1 MNKKK
6 FISNISNFIALMI
19 MLSVCGCNQFNPTHK
34 VHSSDTETT
43 SSFENSYT
51 LDFSEYGFILKA
63 PCQMEDVSAQT
74 SGDFLVNYG
83 GVTDANDPKK
93 MTTYQLLVTRLP
105 IGYKDVAEKEL
116 TNKIDGL
123 IKSQMSSMK
132 NVTPINFG
140 YEGYKGY
147 VGETSHNGMKQKG
160 VIFSK
165 DNYIIALTVITNDNL
180 VAKFN
185 KYTNGFKTVSA
196 KNTKQQVSVDDKTV
210 QCLSFGYSVEAPCL
224 LKQYPSQ
231 EVDYSYSGATNP
243 DNQDK
248 AIVYKIQASQL
259 PMALSDMIS
268 SDINQI
274 KKNLVDYLKS
284 KGTYSAC
291 TVNVNRIFAYKVEY
305 KESGFWIKECM
316 ILTENHIIE
325 LMIFSK
331 QGVSESKFLKF
342 VNSLKKI

>member
-1 MNKKK
+1 MNKKN
-6 FISNISNFIALMI
+6 FISNFIALMI

-34 VHSSDTETT
+34 VHSSDTETK
-43 SSFENSYT
+43 SFFENNYT

-83 GVTDANDPKK
+83 GVTDVDDPNK
-93 MTTYQLLVTRLP
+93 MTVYQLLVTRLP
-105 IGYKDVAEKEL
+105 IGYKDVDEKEL
-116 TNKIDGL
+116 TNKIDDL

-132 NVTPINFG
+132 NVTPISFG

-147 VGETSHNGMKQKG
+147 IGETSHNGMKQKG

-165 DNYIIALTVITNDNL
+165 DNYIIALTVITNDNI
-180 VAKFN
+180 VTKFN
-185 KYTNGFKTVSA
+185 KYTNGFKSVPI
-196 KNTKQQVSVDDKTV
+196 KNTQQVSIAGKSV
-210 QCLSFGYSVEAPCL
+210 QRLSFGYSIEAPCF

-231 EVDYSYSGATNP
+231 DVDFSYSGAINP

-248 AIVYKIQASQL
+248 AIVYKIQVNQL
-259 PMALSDMIS
+259 PMALSYMNS
-268 SDINQI
+268 SDRNQI
-274 KKNLVDYLKS
+274 KKNLINYLES

-291 TVNVNRIFAYKVEY
+291 TVNVNNSFAYKTEY
-305 KESGFWIKECM
+305 KENGFLIKECM
-316 ILTENHIIE
+316 ILSENHIIE

-331 QGVSESKFLKF
+331 QGVSENQFLKF

>member
-1 MNKKK
+1 
-6 FISNISNFIALMI
+6 MI
-19 MLSVCGCNQFNPTHK
+19 ILSVCGCNQFNPTHK

-43 SSFENSYT
+43 NSIENGYT

-63 PCQMEDVSAQT
+63 PCKMENVSAHA
-74 SGDFLVNYG
+74 SGNFLLNYG
-83 GVTDANDPKK
+83 GVTDADDPNK
-93 MTTYQLLVTRLP
+93 MTAYQLVVTRLP
-105 IGYKDVAEKEL
+105 IGYKDVDEKEL
-116 TNKIDGL
+116 TNRIDAL

-132 NVTPINFG
+132 NVTPISFG

-165 DNYIIALTVITNDNL
+165 DNYIIALTVISNDNL

-185 KYTNGFKTVSA
+185 KYTNGFKAVSA
-196 KNTKQQVSVDDKTV
+196 KNTEQQISVDDKPV
-210 QCLSFGYSVEAPCL
+210 QRLSFGYSVEAPCI

-231 EVDYSYSGATNP
+231 EVDYSYSGAINP

-248 AIVYKIQASQL
+248 AIVYKIQVSQL

-268 SDINQI
+268 SDRNQI
-274 KKNLVDYLKS
+274 KKNLIDYLKS
-284 KGTYSAC
+284 RGTYSAC
-291 TVNVNRIFAYKVEY
+291 TVNVNSIFAYKIEY
-305 KESGFWIKECM
+305 KESGFLIKECM

-325 LMIFSK
+325 LMTFSK
-331 QGVSESKFLKF
+331 QGVSDTQFLKF

>member
-1 MNKKK
+1 MNNRI
-6 FISNISNFIALMI
+6 FINSFIVFAIILSIS
-19 MLSVCGCNQFNPTHK
+19 GCNQSNK
-34 VHSSDTETT
+34 ANADNVIDTEAT
-43 SSFENSYT
+43 SSLEDSHT

-63 PCQMEDVSAQT
+63 PCKMEDVSAHA
-74 SGDFLVNYG
+74 SGDFLLNYG
-83 GVTDANDPKK
+83 GVTDADNPNK
-93 MTTYQLLVTRLP
+93 MTAYQLIVTRLP
-105 IGYKDVAEKEL
+105 IGYKDINEKEL
-116 TNKIDGL
+116 TNKIDVL
-123 IKSQMSSMK
+123 IKSRMSSMK
-132 NVTPINFG
+132 NVTPINYS

-196 KNTKQQVSVDDKTV
+196 KNTKQQVSVADKSV
-210 QCLSFGYSVEAPCL
+210 QRLSFGYSVEAPCI

-231 EVDYSYSGATNP
+231 EVDYSYSGAINP

-248 AIVYKIQASQL
+248 AIVYKIQVSQL
-259 PMALSDMIS
+259 PMALNDMIS
-268 SDINQI
+268 SDRNQI
-274 KKNLVDYLKS
+274 KKNLIDYLKS
-284 KGTYSAC
+284 RGTYSAC
-291 TVNVNRIFAYKVEY
+291 TVNVNNIFAYKNEY
-305 KESGFWIKECM
+305 KESGFLIKECM

-325 LMIFSK
+325 LMTFSK
-331 QGVSESKFLKF
+331 QGVSDTQFLKF

>member
-1 MNKKK
+1 MNKKI
-6 FISNISNFIALMI
+6 FINSFIVLMI
-19 MLSVCGCNQFNPTHK
+19 ILSISGCNQSNTPHAVNVT
-34 VHSSDTETT
+34 DTETT
-43 SSFENSYT
+43 SSSEDSYT
-51 LDFSEYGFILKA
+51 LDFSEYGFMLKA
-63 PCQMEDVSAQT
+63 PCKMKDVSAQA
-74 SGDFLVNYG
+74 SGDFLLNYG
-83 GVTDANDPKK
+83 GVTDADNPKK
-93 MTTYQLLVTRLP
+93 MTAYQLIVTRLP
-105 IGYKDVAEKEL
+105 IGYKDINKKEL
-116 TNKIDGL
+116 TNKIDVL

-196 KNTKQQVSVDDKTV
+196 KNTKQQVSVTDKSV
-210 QCLSFGYSVEAPCL
+210 QRLSFGYSVEAPCI
-224 LKQYPSQ
+224 LKQYTSQ
-231 EVDYSYSGATNP
+231 EVDYSYSGAINP

-248 AIVYKIQASQL
+248 AIVYKIQVSQL
-259 PMALSDMIS
+259 PMALSNMIT
-268 SDINQI
+268 SDRNQI
-274 KKNLVDYLKS
+274 KKNLIDFLKS

-291 TVNVNRIFAYKVEY
+291 TVNVNNIFAYKIGY
-305 KESGFWIKECM
+305 KESDFLIKECM

-331 QGVSESKFLKF
+331 QGVSENLFLKF

>member
-6 FISNISNFIALMI
+6 IISNFIVLMI
-19 MLSVCGCNQFNPTHK
+19 ILSVCGCNQFNPTHK

-43 SSFENSYT
+43 NSIENGYT

-63 PCQMEDVSAQT
+63 PCKMENVSAHA
-74 SGDFLVNYG
+74 SGNFLLNYG
-83 GVTDANDPKK
+83 GVTDADDPNK
-93 MTTYQLLVTRLP
+93 MTAYQLVVTRLP
-105 IGYKDVAEKEL
+105 IGYKDVDEKEL
-116 TNKIDGL
+116 TNRIDAL

-132 NVTPINFG
+132 NVTPISFG

-165 DNYIIALTVITNDNL
+165 DNYIIALTVISNDNL

-185 KYTNGFKTVSA
+185 KYTNGFKAVSA
-196 KNTKQQVSVDDKTV
+196 KNTEQQISVDDKPV
-210 QCLSFGYSVEAPCL
+210 QRLSFGYSVEAPCI

-231 EVDYSYSGATNP
+231 EVDYSYSGAINP

-248 AIVYKIQASQL
+248 AIVYKIQVSQL

-268 SDINQI
+268 SDRNQI
-274 KKNLVDYLKS
+274 KKNLIDYLKS
-284 KGTYSAC
+284 RGTYSAC
-291 TVNVNRIFAYKVEY
+291 TVNVNSIFAYKIEY
-305 KESGFWIKECM
+305 KESGFLIKECM

-325 LMIFSK
+325 LMTFSK
-331 QGVSESKFLKF
+331 QGVSDTQFLKF

>member
-6 FISNISNFIALMI
+6 IISNFIVLMI
-19 MLSVCGCNQFNPTHK
+19 ILSVCGCNQFNPTHK

-43 SSFENSYT
+43 SSIENGYT

-63 PCQMEDVSAQT
+63 PCKMENVSAHA
-74 SGDFLVNYG
+74 SGNFLLNYG
-83 GVTDANDPKK
+83 GVTDADDPNK
-93 MTTYQLLVTRLP
+93 MTAYQLVVTRLP
-105 IGYKDVAEKEL
+105 IGYKDVDEKEL
-116 TNKIDGL
+116 TNRIDAL

-132 NVTPINFG
+132 NVTPISFG

-147 VGETSHNGMKQKG
+147 VGETSHNGMEQKG

-165 DNYIIALTVITNDNL
+165 DNYIIALTVISNDNL

-185 KYTNGFKTVSA
+185 KYTNGFKAVSA
-196 KNTKQQVSVDDKTV
+196 QNTEQQISVDDKPV
-210 QCLSFGYSVEAPCL
+210 QRLSFGYSVEAPCI

-231 EVDYSYSGATNP
+231 EVDYSYSGAINP

-248 AIVYKIQASQL
+248 AIVYKIQVSQL

-268 SDINQI
+268 SDRNQI
-274 KKNLVDYLKS
+274 KKNLIDYLKS
-284 KGTYSAC
+284 RGTYSAC
-291 TVNVNRIFAYKVEY
+291 TVNVNSIFAYKIEY
-305 KESGFWIKECM
+305 KESGFLIKECM

-325 LMIFSK
+325 LMTFSK
-331 QGVSESKFLKF
+331 QGVSDTQFLKF

>member
-1 MNKKK
+1 
-6 FISNISNFIALMI
+6 MI
-19 MLSVCGCNQFNPTHK
+19 ILSVCGCNQFNPTHK

-43 SSFENSYT
+43 SSIENGYT

-63 PCQMEDVSAQT
+63 PCKMENVSAHA
-74 SGDFLVNYG
+74 SGNFLLNYG
-83 GVTDANDPKK
+83 GVTYADDPNK
-93 MTTYQLLVTRLP
+93 MTAYQLVVTRLP
-105 IGYKDVAEKEL
+105 IGYKDVDEKEL
-116 TNKIDGL
+116 TNRIDAL

-132 NVTPINFG
+132 NVTPISFG

-165 DNYIIALTVITNDNL
+165 DNYIIALTVISNDNL

-185 KYTNGFKTVSA
+185 KYTNGFKAVSA
-196 KNTKQQVSVDDKTV
+196 KNTEQQISVDDKTV
-210 QCLSFGYSVEAPCL
+210 QRLSFGYSVEAPCI

-231 EVDYSYSGATNP
+231 EVDYSYSGAINP

-248 AIVYKIQASQL
+248 AIVYKIQVSQL

-268 SDINQI
+268 SDRNQI
-274 KKNLVDYLKS
+274 KKNLIDYLKS
-284 KGTYSAC
+284 RGTYSAC
-291 TVNVNRIFAYKVEY
+291 TVNVNSIFAYKIEY
-305 KESGFWIKECM
+305 KESGFLIKECM

-325 LMIFSK
+325 LMTFSK
-331 QGVSESKFLKF
+331 QGVSDTQFLKF

>member
-1 MNKKK
+1 
-6 FISNISNFIALMI
+6 MI
-19 MLSVCGCNQFNPTHK
+19 ILSVCGCNQFNPTHK

-43 SSFENSYT
+43 SSIENGYT

-63 PCQMEDVSAQT
+63 PCKMENVSAHA
-74 SGDFLVNYG
+74 SGNFLLNYG
-83 GVTDANDPKK
+83 GVTDADDPNK
-93 MTTYQLLVTRLP
+93 MTAYQLVVTRLP
-105 IGYKDVAEKEL
+105 IGYKDVDEKEL
-116 TNKIDGL
+116 TNRIDAL

-132 NVTPINFG
+132 NVTPISFG

-165 DNYIIALTVITNDNL
+165 DNYIIALTVISNDNL

-185 KYTNGFKTVSA
+185 KYTNGFKAVSA
-196 KNTKQQVSVDDKTV
+196 KNTEQQISVDDKPV
-210 QCLSFGYSVEAPCL
+210 QRLSFGYSVEAPCI

-231 EVDYSYSGATNP
+231 EVDYSYSGAINP
-243 DNQDK
+243 DNQDN
-248 AIVYKIQASQL
+248 AIVYKIQVSQL

-268 SDINQI
+268 SDRNQI
-274 KKNLVDYLKS
+274 KKNLIDYLKS
-284 KGTYSAC
+284 RGTYSAC
-291 TVNVNRIFAYKVEY
+291 TVNVNSIFAYKIEY
-305 KESGFWIKECM
+305 KESGFLIKECM

-325 LMIFSK
+325 LMTFSK
-331 QGVSESKFLKF
+331 QGVSDTQFLKF